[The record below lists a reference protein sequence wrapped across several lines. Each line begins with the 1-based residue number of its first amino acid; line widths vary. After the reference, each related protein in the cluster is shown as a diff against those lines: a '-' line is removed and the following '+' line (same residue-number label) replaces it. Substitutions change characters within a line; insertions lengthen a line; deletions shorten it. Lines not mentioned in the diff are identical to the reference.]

1 MKGQRMQRV
10 DSEIQKNLARIISN
24 FDDAE
29 IATTIVSILKVE
41 TFSDFSLT
49 KIFISV
55 YGDEQKKRKVVSKL
69 NENKKSIRY
78 DLAHA
83 MRLRVVPDLL
93 FIVDEFEEKSS
104 RVLKLFEKIE
114 ENKNGEDNENNE
126 DESTE
131 DSDI

>member
-10 DSEIQKNLARIISN
+10 DSEIQKNLAKIISE
-24 FDDAE
+24 FDDVE

-49 KIFISV
+49 KIYISV
-55 YGDEQKKRKVVSKL
+55 YGDEDKKKRVVAKL
-69 NENKKSIRY
+69 NENKKTIRY
-78 DLAHA
+78 ELAHS

-93 FIVDEFEEKSS
+93 FVVDNFEEKSE

-114 ENKNGEDNENNE
+114 EEKHGENEIDN
-126 DESTE
+126 DETS
-131 DSDI
+131 DSEE

>member
-10 DSEIQKNLARIISN
+10 DSEIQKNLARIISE
-24 FDDAE
+24 FDDVE

-49 KIFISV
+49 KIYISV
-55 YGDEQKKRKVVSKL
+55 YGDEAKKKKVVAIL
-69 NENKKSIRY
+69 NENKKTIRY
-78 DLAHA
+78 ELAHS

-93 FIVDEFEEKSS
+93 FVVDNFEEKSE

-114 ENKNGEDNENNE
+114 EEKNGEVESDE
-126 DESTE
+126 DETG
-131 DSDI
+131 DSEE